1 VRGKLLLGIF
11 FSIILISISVDGQ
24 GLGDI
29 WPKARVRIIDFHA
42 PDVAKA
48 GETFTMNVTIRNNRI
63 LPVRITVRV
72 DLLNGMLESIKKNI
86 GKESMFVCPGKTSKI
101 IPIDCIVREGDID
114 WYKEEY
120 NIQAVLFMEF
130 PLMGRSV
137 LRDSST
143 VRGIHVKSRLQEKD
157 KVRIFDVN
165 VTEELGE
172 GEDEFEVFVT
182 VINEGA
188 FDALTHVQV
197 DMIEKPSAIPAL
209 EELEL
214 DVLEGIG
221 MAAVRKKLGE
231 IKHEFVKSGCERELV
246 IPCSL
251 RKTESKKERFIIEAV
266 LFVNIDGKEYQ
277 VDSSTLYEIY
287 HEQPF
292 LLEENYLLI
301 IGLAFGGLIAFF
313 MIVVIIR
320 VLYPLYHIKKIKL
333 KEEKE
338 RIDERRKT

>member
-1 VRGKLLLGIF
+1 MRRKLLLGIF
-11 FSIILISISVDGQ
+11 FSIILISVSVDGQ

-29 WPKARVRIIDFHA
+29 WPKAKVRIIDFHA
-42 PDVAKA
+42 PDGANVGEMFPINVA
-48 GETFTMNVTIRNNRI
+48 IRNDRI
-63 LPVRITVRV
+63 LPVRITIQVG
-72 DLLNGMLESIKKNI
+72 LLNGMLESIKKNI

-114 WYKEEY
+114 WYREEY

-130 PLMGRSV
+130 PLMGRSI

-157 KVRIFDVN
+157 KVRIFDVD
-165 VTEELGE
+165 VPEEL
-172 GEDEFEVFVT
+172 DMYKDNFYVKVW

-188 FDALTHVQV
+188 FEVEAKVQV
-197 DMIEKPSAIPAL
+197 DVIEKPSAIP
-209 EELEL
+209 ELE
-214 DVLEGIG
+214 
-221 MAAVRKKLGE
+221 KLGLLKGFAAE
-231 IKHEFVKSGCERELV
+231 RKELGISNEKILEPYYGKDKFIVKCD
-246 IPCSL
+246 L
-251 RKTESKKERFIIEAV
+251 RSIESKKEQIKIEAL
-266 LFVNIDGKEYQ
+266 LFVNIDGREYQ

-292 LLEENYLLI
+292 LREENYLLI